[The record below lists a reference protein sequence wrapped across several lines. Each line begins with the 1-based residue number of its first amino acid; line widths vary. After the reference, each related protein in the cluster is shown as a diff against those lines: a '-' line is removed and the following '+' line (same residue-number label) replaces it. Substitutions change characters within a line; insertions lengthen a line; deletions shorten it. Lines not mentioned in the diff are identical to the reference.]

1 MGYYVENVG
10 PVHIQETITVS
21 ILLDEVEDPDI
32 LSDVI
37 EEILKPLP
45 EPDPLRDLQI
55 LQCIRAFKEAVE
67 KKRYSDEIC
76 TLLQN
81 IATTLEELRE
91 RESATDAHF
100 FY

>member
-1 MGYYVENVG
+1 MLNVENVG

-21 ILLDEVEDPDI
+21 ILLDEGEDPDI

-55 LQCIRAFKEAVE
+55 LRNTDCMYTRNVI
-67 KKRYSDEIC
+67 RYS
-76 TLLQN
+76 
-81 IATTLEELRE
+81 
-91 RESATDAHF
+91 
-100 FY
+100 YY